1 MTSHSSHASRHH
13 APTGLLTPGQTL
25 LCFLGGIIAMFM
37 VVSVVFAM
45 KLSAE
50 GRLPSLSKLAKAE
63 TVAPPPA
70 LKKPAPSNS
79 AVSPPITASVPS
91 RGEQTV
97 EPSLI
102 RPDGNATFVPGT
114 ENLLPAEVAHLAKD
128 ASPAN
133 SVEGRPPTPTATV
146 TVTPAHV
153 ESTPPAGVLP
163 RAAAAY
169 AATSSRTPPDD
180 IRKFISE
187 WASAWQRKDAD
198 AYLKHYAD
206 DFSPAGGI
214 THSAWL
220 RQRKERLG
228 RPGEIS
234 IQISD
239 LDIDSKGSDVTA
251 RFTQSYSAQGKTLR
265 ETKTLLLALRDGRWL
280 IRQERIGQ

>member
-79 AVSPPITASVPS
+79 AVSPPITASAPS

-133 SVEGRPPTPTATV
+133 SAEGRPPTPTATV

-169 AATSSRTPPDD
+169 AATSSRTPQTTSGNSFPNGPPPGNARMRMPTSSTTPMTSHPPAESP
-180 IRKFISE
+180 IPHGFGNARNA
-187 WASAWQRKDAD
+187 WAAPARSASR
-198 AYLKHYAD
+198 YLIWTSTPRA
-206 DFSPAGGI
+206 AM
-214 THSAWL
+214 
-220 RQRKERLG
+220 
-228 RPGEIS
+228 
-234 IQISD
+234 
-239 LDIDSKGSDVTA
+239 
-251 RFTQSYSAQGKTLR
+251 
-265 ETKTLLLALRDGRWL
+265 
-280 IRQERIGQ
+280 